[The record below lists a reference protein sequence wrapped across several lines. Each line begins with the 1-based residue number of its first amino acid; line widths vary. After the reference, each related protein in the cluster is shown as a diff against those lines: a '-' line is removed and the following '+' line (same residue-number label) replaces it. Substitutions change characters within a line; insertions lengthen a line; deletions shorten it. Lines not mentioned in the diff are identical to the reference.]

1 MVLWSVN
8 LELPDLTHA
17 RTVEL
22 FRQWN
27 GDLAYLHLLRF
38 IRVSSADPTSISIV
52 RYGLQERENT
62 SMVNH
67 SNSVD
72 ASLKKGDSD
81 DAPSVTAMEIGSE
94 LHTTERPVFLP
105 GFPGIPMSQ
114 FASTMP
120 SMDAQAD

>member
-1 MVLWSVN
+1 MAMRSVTS
-8 LELPDLTHA
+8 ELPDLTHA

-38 IRVSSADPTSISIV
+38 IRVSSADPMSVSIV
-52 RYGLQERENT
+52 RYGLQERENV
-62 SMVNH
+62 SMVNY
-67 SNSVD
+67 SDFVD

-81 DAPSVTAMEIGSE
+81 DAPSITAMDIGSE
-94 LHTTERPVFLP
+94 LRNAKRPAFLP
-105 GFPGIPMSQ
+105 GFPDIPASQ

-120 SMDAQAD
+120 SMD